1 MNIEIWSDVVC
12 PWCYIGKRRFERAV
26 ASFSHPDE
34 VRVTYRS
41 FELDPNA
48 PAERSGT
55 HTEHLAGKYGMTIA
69 QAEQAGQQMTQRAAA
84 DGLEFRLD
92 LIRGG
97 NTFDAHRLLHLAK
110 DHGLQPQM
118 KERLMRATFTE
129 GLPIASKPTLARLAA
144 EAGLPAAQV
153 QAVLDGDAYADAVR
167 ADEQQAARYGITGVP
182 FFVADGKYAVS
193 GAQPPEVLLQLLQR
207 AYHESS
213 QLMPVTVTAGGNS
226 EASCDGDSCATS

>member
-26 ASFSHPDE
+26 ASFGHPDE
-34 VRVTYRS
+34 VTVTYRS

-55 HTEHLAGKYGMTIA
+55 HAEHLAGKYGMTVA
-69 QAEQAGQQMTQRAAA
+69 QAEQAGQQLTQRAAA
-84 DGLEFRLD
+84 DGLEFRFD
-92 LIRGG
+92 LLRGG

-110 DHGLQPQM
+110 DHGLQTEM

-129 GLPIASKPTLARLAA
+129 GLPIADQPTLARLAA
-144 EAGLPAAQV
+144 EAGLPAAEV
-153 QAVLDGDAYADAVR
+153 QAVLDGDTYADAVR

-193 GAQPPEVLLQLLQR
+193 GAQAPEVLLQFLQR
-207 AYHESS
+207 AYDEASH
-213 QLMPVTVTAGGNS
+213 LTPVTVPTGSNT
-226 EASCDGDSCATS
+226 EATCEGDSCAVS